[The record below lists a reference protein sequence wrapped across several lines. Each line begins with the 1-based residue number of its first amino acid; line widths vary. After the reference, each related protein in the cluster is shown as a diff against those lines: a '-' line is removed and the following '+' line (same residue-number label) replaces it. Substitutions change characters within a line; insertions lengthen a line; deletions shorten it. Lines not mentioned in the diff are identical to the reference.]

1 MPYPKVGVALGSG
14 AARGLANLGVL
25 QVLQEQ
31 QIPVEVV
38 CGTSAGAIAAGLF
51 AAGSDLR
58 LVGKMV
64 LQLDWSDLTS
74 WTLRPQGL
82 VAPDKIHDM
91 LRLLTRNQDFED
103 LPIRAA
109 VVATDLL
116 TGEEVVLDSGSVADG
131 IIASMSIPGIFLPVP
146 KDGMLL
152 VDGALV
158 NRVPGN
164 LCRRLGADFV
174 IAVDVGWGPLRSR
187 VRHLPDVIIQ
197 TIDILSRQAA
207 SKKEIDCDVL
217 IEPDLGNVR
226 PTQLNR
232 AEEIVEK
239 GRQAALAAL
248 PAIKAGL
255 AGRA

>member
-103 LPIRAA
+103 LPIKRR
-109 VVATDLL
+109 
-116 TGEEVVLDSGSVADG
+116 GSDRSPYRRRSCPGLWFGGRWHHRQHVD
-131 IIASMSIPGIFLPVP
+131 PGIFVPVP

-164 LCRRLGADFV
+164 LCRRLE
-174 IAVDVGWGPLRSR
+174 R
-187 VRHLPDVIIQ
+187 
-197 TIDILSRQAA
+197 ILSSRLMW
-207 SKKEIDCDVL
+207 D
-217 IEPDLGNVR
+217 G
-226 PTQLNR
+226 
-232 AEEIVEK
+232 
-239 GRQAALAAL
+239 G
-248 PAIKAGL
+248 PARKYAICPM
-255 AGRA
+255 